1 VFYRGVAAGIAIG
14 SRRFFGESLR
24 IGGSALSKELEG
36 HLWRIDGVAFEATA
50 RRRSNDNIYA
60 HGDDGSE
67 AYLTFENGE
76 IGGSL
81 GCGQLTGR
89 YSLSDDSVQIS
100 ISWTN
105 ERYSIEFRMRT
116 NEVISALR
124 GAVHLERGGD
134 DAFHLFDEQ
143 KTYFIRFELLSPGF
157 DLSEFRRTFWQLVS
171 LEGNPI
177 TESDAEVR
185 LDREAIEISM
195 SKFRAQ
201 YAFHYRSRKFLSH
214 GPWSTTRPGGLDL
227 PPLFKTFEEVLHRIA
242 TYRANGDELMVLDAS
257 GQQIMLLR
265 RIPPAGLEYR
275 DWLIVQY
282 GMDGWLNPTIRP
294 LQVMTFVRG
303 ELRAAAGCRGWSG
316 TYNSRATAY
325 LPVQAP

>member
-1 VFYRGVAAGIAIG
+1 MAALFAVCTKRVACFIAAWLLALPLAHG
-14 SRRFFGESLR
+14 DSSGDP
-24 IGGSALSKELEG
+24 SASAVAPLSKELEG

-143 KTYFIRFELLSPGF
+143 KTYFIRLELLSPGF
-157 DLSEFRRTFWQLVS
+157 DLSEFRRTFWQLVR
-171 LEGNPI
+171 
-177 TESDAEVR
+177 VR
-185 LDREAIEISM
+185 L
-195 SKFRAQ
+195 
-201 YAFHYRSRKFLSH
+201 
-214 GPWSTTRPGGLDL
+214 
-227 PPLFKTFEEVLHRIA
+227 KTH
-242 TYRANGDELMVLDAS
+242 
-257 GQQIMLLR
+257 
-265 RIPPAGLEYR
+265 
-275 DWLIVQY
+275 
-282 GMDGWLNPTIRP
+282 
-294 LQVMTFVRG
+294 
-303 ELRAAAGCRGWSG
+303 
-316 TYNSRATAY
+316 
-325 LPVQAP
+325 